1 MPPLRRFEEQED
13 DVVRYMTLLETADL
27 VVEYRDL
34 SDILSALALLLHRV
48 LDINVVIFSLYDPVR
63 HRMRA
68 HMWHKGKF
76 SDAPE
81 FDPVN
86 SPSVAAWT
94 NQRPITLPD
103 LTTDE
108 RFPEA
113 GEFLRQRG
121 VNSYCVL
128 PLTAVERRMGALGIG
143 SSRPNCF
150 TDADLISLGRIAK
163 LVGLAAENV
172 ITRAALQYEKER
184 LDVLLEVSKDLL
196 SNPDQE
202 DVVPVI
208 AEFVRRAVPQSFS
221 TLALYDPETGA
232 FGLHQLQRQL
242 ADAEAEPP
250 VDLALCDFP
259 YRENFLHGESRVCT
273 EEEMRCGGLPFFER
287 MLSWG
292 VKSFCMVPLINRRG
306 NLGAL
311 FLGSVDEHAITR
323 RDLTYLAQ
331 VGTQI
336 AIALDNAAAY
346 REIQTLTDRLRT
358 ERVYLQHEISSTLN
372 FEEIVGDSPAL
383 RRVLG
388 HVQTVAPS
396 DATVLILGETG
407 TGKEL
412 VARAIHR
419 MSSRREGSFI
429 KLNCAAIPTGL
440 LESEL
445 FGHEKGAFT
454 GAVSQKVG
462 RLELADQ
469 GTLFLDEVGEIPL
482 ELQPKL
488 LRVLQDQEFE
498 RLGGT
503 RTIRVNVRLVAAT
516 NRDLPKSVAKGDF
529 RSDLFYRLHV
539 FPVHMPPLRERT
551 VDIPPLVRYFI
562 QKFARRMN
570 KEINEIPSDAMNAL
584 IAWHWPGNVR
594 ELENFMERSVILSE
608 GPTLNV
614 PLSEFL
620 IRDESDM
627 PHSSLIKV
635 EREHILH
642 VLRDTG
648 GVIAGIHGAAARLG
662 MKRTTLQS
670 KMLRMGISRTDYEC

>member
-1 MPPLRRFEEQED
+1 MPPLRSYEE
-13 DVVRYMTLLETADL
+13 DVSRYSTLLETADL
-27 VVEYRDL
+27 VVEHRDL
-34 SDILSALALLLHRV
+34 SPLLSSLASLLNRV
-48 LDINVVIFSLYDPVR
+48 LDIEAVIFSLYDPVR
-63 HRMRA
+63 DRMRA
-68 HMWHKGKF
+68 HLWKQGKL

-81 FDPVN
+81 LGPVN
-86 SPSVAAWT
+86 SPSLAAWV

-103 LTTDE
+103 LTRED

-113 GEFLRQRG
+113 VEILRQHG
-121 VNSYCVL
+121 VNSYYVL
-128 PLTAVERRMGALGIG
+128 PLTTADRRMGALGVG
-143 SSRPNCF
+143 SSRPDSF
-150 TDADLISLGRIAK
+150 TDADLVLLGRIAK
-163 LVGLAAENV
+163 LEGLAAENV
-172 ITRAALQYEKER
+172 VTRAALQYEKER
-184 LDVLLEVSKDLL
+184 LDVLLDASKDLL
-196 SNPDQE
+196 SNPDE
-202 DVVPVI
+202 RDVLPAV
-208 AEFVRRAVPQSFS
+208 AEFVHRAVRQSVS
-221 TLALYDPETGA
+221 TLAFYDSETRAFRLHPLQGRPEN
-232 FGLHQLQRQL
+232 
-242 ADAEAEPP
+242 AEQEPP
-250 VDLALCDFP
+250 VGFPLCDFP
-259 YRENFLHGESRVCT
+259 YRESFLHGESRLCT
-273 EEEMRCGGLPFFER
+273 ADEMRRGRLPFFEHI
-287 MLSWG
+287 LSLG
-292 VKSFCMVPLINRRG
+292 VKSFCMVPLVNRKG
-306 NLGAL
+306 ILGAL
-311 FLGSVDEHAITR
+311 FLGSVDENAIAR

-346 REIQTLTDRLRT
+346 REVQSLT
-358 ERVYLQHEISSTLN
+358 ERLKTEKVYLQNEICSTLN
-372 FEEIVGDSPAL
+372 FEEIVGESPAL

-419 MSSRREGSFI
+419 LSARREGSFI

-462 RLELADQ
+462 RLELADR
-469 GTLFLDEVGEIPL
+469 GTLFLDEVGDIPL

-539 FPVHMPPLRERT
+539 FPVHLPPLRERT

-570 KEINEIPSDAMNAL
+570 RTIEEIPADAMNAL

-620 IRDESDM
+620 IRDDSEM
-627 PHSSLIKV
+627 PQSTLIKV

-670 KMLRMGISRTDYEC
+670 KMQRMGICRNDYEC

>member
-1 MPPLRRFEEQED
+1 MPLLRRFEEEED
-13 DVVRYMTLLETADL
+13 DVNRYATLLETADL
-27 VVEYRDL
+27 VVEHRDL
-34 SDILSALALLLHRV
+34 SPLLSSLASLLNRV
-48 LDINVVIFSLYDPVR
+48 LGIEVVIFSLSDPVR
-63 HRMRA
+63 DRMRA
-68 HMWHKGKF
+68 HLWQQGKL

-81 FDPVN
+81 LSPVN
-86 SPSVAAWT
+86 SPSLAAWI
-94 NQRPITLPD
+94 NQRPISLPD
-103 LTTDE
+103 LTRDD

-113 GEFLRQRG
+113 VEILRQRG
-121 VNSYCVL
+121 VNSYYVL
-128 PLTAVERRMGALGIG
+128 PLTAAERRMGALGLG
-143 SSRPNCF
+143 SSRPDSF
-150 TDADLISLGRIAK
+150 TDADLILLGRIAK
-163 LVGLAAENV
+163 LEGLAAENV
-172 ITRAALQYEKER
+172 ITRAALQYEKEQ
-184 LDVLLEVSKDLL
+184 LDVLLDASKDLL
-196 SNPDQE
+196 SNPDE
-202 DVVPVI
+202 KDVLPAI
-208 AEFVRRAVPQSFS
+208 AEFVRRAVRQSVS
-221 TLALYDPETGA
+221 TLAFYDAGSRS
-232 FGLHQLQRQL
+232 FRLHPLQGQP
-242 ADAEAEPP
+242 ADAEEPP
-250 VDLALCDFP
+250 VGFPLCDFP
-259 YRENFLHGESRVCT
+259 YRESFLHGESRLCT
-273 EEEMRCGGLPFFER
+273 AEEMRRSGLPFFEHI
-287 MLSWG
+287 LSLG
-292 VKSFCMVPLINRRG
+292 VKSFCMVPLVNRKG
-306 NLGAL
+306 ILGAL
-311 FLGSVDEHAITR
+311 FLGSVDEHAIAR

-331 VGTQI
+331 VGTLI
-336 AIALDNAAAY
+336 AIALDNAFAY
-346 REIQTLTDRLRT
+346 QAVQALTDKLKT
-358 ERVYLQHEISSTLN
+358 EKVYLQNEICSTLN

-412 VARAIHR
+412 IARAIHR
-419 MSSRREGSFI
+419 MSTRREGSFI

-462 RLELADQ
+462 RLELADK

-503 RTIRVNVRLVAAT
+503 RTIRVNIRLVAAT

-539 FPVHMPPLRERT
+539 FPVRLPPLRERT

-570 KEINEIPSDAMNAL
+570 KVIDEIPSAAMNAL

-608 GPTLNV
+608 GTTLNV

-620 IRDESDM
+620 IHDESDI
-627 PHSSLIKV
+627 PQSALIKV

-670 KMLRMGISRTDYEC
+670 KMLRMGICRTDYEC